1 MFLSADDQCR
11 GKITTEI
18 CLYIHAQYPL
28 SRGPSVLSR
37 SKHVSLQGSLQINFD
52 QIIFFGSIKVSL
64 YGS

>member
-18 CLYIHAQYPL
+18 CLHIHAQYPL
-28 SRGPSVLSR
+28 SRGPSMLNR
-37 SKHVSLQGSLQINFD
+37 SKHLSLQGSLQINFD
-52 QIIFFGSIKVSL
+52 QIIFFVSIKVSL